1 MAQDAFHNA
10 VKESLLKDGWKITN
24 EQLHLQ
30 IGGVEMYIDLTADRI
45 IAAEKGDNKIAVEV
59 KSFLGASEIY
69 EFHLAMGQ
77 IRNYQL
83 ALRKEDPERVL
94 YLAVPADTY
103 DRFFRLSFIQ
113 EALEYNDAHLLVYD
127 AALEEIVQWKR

>member
-10 VKESLLKDGWKITN
+10 VKQSLKKDGWKITD
-24 EQLHLQ
+24 EQMHLQ
-30 IGGVEMYIDLTADRI
+30 VGGVEMYIDLAADRI
-45 IAAEKGDNKIAVEV
+45 IAAEKDDNKIAVEI

-83 ALRKEDPERVL
+83 ALRKEDPDRVL
-94 YLAVPADTY
+94 YLAVPVDTY
-103 DRFFRLSFIQ
+103 ERFFRLAFIQ
-113 EALEYNDAHLLVYD
+113 EALEYNQAHLLVYD
-127 AALEEIVQWKR
+127 ADAEEIVRWKK